1 MQLLKKLAHLMISNF
16 GPKEQRVKLLFDHHF
31 FVNKYYLHKSANK
44 QNLARILNISNTELE
59 NLTIKNFEIGFDAL
73 IEMYRFQHFWDE
85 FTNPVNAH
93 LPIQSIISVCG
104 FSSNKE
110 FNNLI
115 SGHKEESKMILKKTF
130 V

>member
-1 MQLLKKLAHLMISNF
+1 MSLAFYFKQFFLQNF
-16 GPKEQRVKLLFDHHF
+16 LNQESRNKHLFDHHF
-31 FVNKYYLHKSANK
+31 FVNQYYLHKSANK
-44 QNLARILNISNTELE
+44 QNLARILNISNIELDE
-59 NLTIKNFEIGFDAL
+59 LTTKNFEIGFDAL

-104 FSSNKE
+104 FSSNQE

-115 SGHKEESKMILKKTF
+115 SGHKEQSKMILKKAF